1 MELCGQNLAAS
12 AVFRN
17 YATLRLIPVHEA
29 IMLSHSTTLPTA
41 SNAHP
46 SPVLHAALWAGQLIL
61 AALFLLVGWTHAAE
75 PIAVAIQRAPWV
87 ASLPIALVRVIG
99 VAELAGAIGLLL
111 PAATRIR
118 PLLTPLA
125 AAGVATMMALAI
137 PFHILRGE
145 GSAVVIN
152 LVLGTLAALVAL
164 GRARWA
170 PIADRSAATRSR
182 GSA

>member
-1 MELCGQNLAAS
+1 MLA
-12 AVFRN
+12 
-17 YATLRLIPVHEA
+17 
-29 IMLSHSTTLPTA
+29 HSTTLPA
-41 SNAHP
+41 AAAAARP
-46 SPVLHAALWAGQLIL
+46 SRALRTTLWVVQLLL
-61 AALFLLVGWTHAAE
+61 AAVFLLVGYTHAAA
-75 PIAVAIQRAPWV
+75 PIEVAIQRAPWV
-87 ASLPIALVRVIG
+87 ASLPVALVRFIG

-118 PLLTPLA
+118 PMLTPLA
-125 AAGVATMMALAI
+125 AVGLATMMVLAV
-137 PFHILRGE
+137 PFHQLRGE

-152 LVLGTLAALVAL
+152 VVLGSLAAFVAL